1 MKNGISILTALA
13 CAALGTVPSIALA
26 AQSADAHT
34 TPATAPLLAA
44 APVSDSRLMNIRGG
58 FDLGNGLVAS
68 FGISRMVYINGNLVA
83 HTSVNLPDLS
93 HVTGAEANA
102 LAAALGRVNIIQ
114 NGPDNSVMPGSINA
128 APGTLVI
135 QNSLNNQQIQALT
148 TINAS
153 VKDLNQFNTINL
165 NNNLQSAINNSLGH

>member
-1 MKNGISILTALA
+1 MKNGISIL
-13 CAALGTVPSIALA
+13 AALVCVMVDTVPSITLA
-26 AQSADAHT
+26 AQWAGAHT
-34 TPATAPLLAA
+34 VPAAAPLFAV

-68 FGISRMVYINGNLVA
+68 FGISRLVYINGNLVA
-83 HTSVNLPDLS
+83 RTNVNLPDLS

-102 LAAALGRVNIIQ
+102 LAAALGRVDIIQ
-114 NGPDNSVMPGSINA
+114 NGPGNNVMPGSINA

-148 TINAS
+148 TINAR
-153 VKDLNQFNTINL
+153 VKDLTQFNAINL